1 MANERFMLRIPDN
14 KVYILHPVT
23 VEDKNFV
30 EISPQQAKNLLEG
43 RSLME
48 GLTYQDIAALV
59 PDQGRLIGNQSIAQT
74 ASQVTELA
82 YLKQKLG
89 VALELLGL
97 TNPDQL
103 PDDVT
108 EGKVIMDDLEIP
120 PAADGESVTEGSPV
134 ETEDIDPD
142 LAMLEQIRADGKGKA
157 KVEAYILR
165 NYGIAVDPKAKLNE
179 LVDMASEL
187 RAKALEEAHVPTD
200 GADAGLIST
209 APATDAPQV
218 PDPDAERK
226 TAI

>member
-1 MANERFMLRIPDN
+1 MLRIPDN
-14 KVYILHPVT
+14 KVYILHPLT

-48 GLTYQDIAALV
+48 GLTYEDIAALV

-97 TNPDQL
+97 SKPDQL
-103 PDDVT
+103 PDDLT
-108 EGKVIMDDLEIP
+108 EGKVVMDNLEIP
-120 PAADGESVTEGSPV
+120 PNPDPDSAVTEQGPPTGI
-134 ETEDIDPD
+134 EEKDPD
-142 LAMLEQIRADGKGKA
+142 ITMLEQIRADGKGKS

-165 NYGIAVDPKAKLNE
+165 NYSIAVDPKAKLDE
-179 LVDMASEL
+179 LVNMAIGL
-187 RAKALEEAHVPTD
+187 REKALEEVNLPEGTTETQAPVTAVP
-200 GADAGLIST
+200 
-209 APATDAPQV
+209 
-218 PDPDAERK
+218 PDAEGK
-226 TAI
+226 PTVE

>member
-14 KVYILHPVT
+14 KVYILHPLT
-23 VEDKNFV
+23 VKDKNFV
-30 EISPQQAKNLLEG
+30 EISPQQAKNLMEG

-48 GLTYQDIAALV
+48 GLTYEDIATLV
-59 PDQGRLIGNQSIAQT
+59 PDQSRLIGHQTIAQT

-82 YLKQKLG
+82 YVKQKMA

-97 TNPDQL
+97 SNLEQL
-103 PDDVT
+103 PDDLT
-108 EGKVIMDDLEIP
+108 EGKVIMDDLEVP
-120 PAADGESVTEGSPV
+120 PAPEGAEDETAAPV
-134 ETEDIDPD
+134 ETEEIDPD
-142 LAMLEQIRADGKGKA
+142 LAMLEQIRADGKGKS

-179 LVDMASEL
+179 LVDMATGL
-187 RAKALEEAHVPTD
+187 REKALEEVHVPTD

-209 APATDAPQV
+209 APATGVPQV